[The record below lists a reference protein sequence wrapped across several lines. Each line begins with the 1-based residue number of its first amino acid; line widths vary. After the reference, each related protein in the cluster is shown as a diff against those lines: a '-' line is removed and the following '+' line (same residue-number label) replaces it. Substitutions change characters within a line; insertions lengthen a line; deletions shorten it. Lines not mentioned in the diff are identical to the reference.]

1 MRLPAGAPVHRI
13 EARALRKRHANWSR
27 RAVSRRIVGH
37 ETWFG
42 CRSKMSQHPKATVD
56 WALQGL
62 EAAIREL
69 GDGAL
74 ARRVRSQF
82 HQLLLAVEHETFG
95 VGFRQTDGNGG
106 GPSAR
111 TQGTDQTRHDAAD
124 AIEEG

>member
-1 MRLPAGAPVHRI
+1 
-13 EARALRKRHANWSR
+13 
-27 RAVSRRIVGH
+27 
-37 ETWFG
+37 
-42 CRSKMSQHPKATVD
+42 MSQHPKATVD

-95 VGFRQTDGNGG
+95 VGFRHTDGNGG
-106 GPSAR
+106 GPSAQ
-111 TQGTDQTRHDAAD
+111 TSGTGHDRREAAD
-124 AIEEG
+124 AVEEG

>member
-1 MRLPAGAPVHRI
+1 M
-13 EARALRKRHANWSR
+13 
-27 RAVSRRIVGH
+27 
-37 ETWFG
+37 
-42 CRSKMSQHPKATVD
+42 SKHPKATVD

-82 HQLLLAVEHETFG
+82 HQLLLAVERETFG